1 MFKSLRQSYLN
12 KGLHESAT
20 KLICTSWRESTK
32 KLYVNIIIKWQK
44 YCQDHKIS
52 ECQKTHEQG
61 INFLAE
67 LFKNGA
73 SYNKICLARSAL
85 SSFVFNDNFGSKP
98 IVSRFMKGVFE
109 ARPQFKYSSKIP
121 RWDAGQVLKFI
132 SSWYPNKE
140 LNLKELTLKCTFLI
154 IMCTGQRIQTLAQI
168 KIDNIIFSDN
178 LCHIVIDSLLK
189 HSRRNKQQ
197 EPLEIIGFED
207 NESICPLLTLKEYI
221 ERTKDL
227 RSNNQYQ
234 DKLFISYRKPHQNV
248 SCDTLS
254 RWIKNVL
261 TKAGVT
267 DTINAYSVRAI
278 STSTAAAAGIPISEI
293 LRAAGWSNSN
303 TFAVFYKKDVN
314 PKFGSYMKGKL
325 SNCYYDI

>member
-20 KLICTSWRESTK
+20 KLICASWRESTK

-85 SSFVFNDNFGSKP
+85 SSFVFNDNFGSIP
-98 IVSRFMKGVFE
+98 IVARFMKGVFE

-121 RWDAGQVLKFI
+121 RRDAGQVLKFI
-132 SSWYPNKE
+132 SSCYPNKD
-140 LNLKELTLKCTFLI
+140 LNLKELSLKCTFLI

-207 NESICPLLTLKEYI
+207 N
-221 ERTKDL
+221 
-227 RSNNQYQ
+227 
-234 DKLFISYRKPHQNV
+234 
-248 SCDTLS
+248 
-254 RWIKNVL
+254 
-261 TKAGVT
+261 
-267 DTINAYSVRAI
+267 
-278 STSTAAAAGIPISEI
+278 
-293 LRAAGWSNSN
+293 
-303 TFAVFYKKDVN
+303 
-314 PKFGSYMKGKL
+314 
-325 SNCYYDI
+325 